1 MPAYRRAAPPPP
13 AIARLLEEQGVEAPR
28 LRFKTFLKSQALGG
42 HQNAHKKDRFAGGWN
57 PYVYGGHDHPA
68 AAAAGVPDP
77 YAWGVVLPDSG
88 CSNPAATPP
97 PRPIAGAPHGG
108 ASGRLLV
115 ATQAAA
121 GSSRH
126 GIGCWRMASVD
137 GASAVASDK
146 DGAGDTFVGGEK
158 LDLELRL

>member
-1 MPAYRRAAPPPP
+1 MDSRRRHAGRGGGRSS
-13 AIARLLEEQGVEAPR
+13 RLFQCLFCDR
-28 LRFKTFLKSQALGG
+28 TFLKSQALGG

-146 DGAGDTFVGGEK
+146 DGAGDTFGLFKMG
-158 LDLELRL
+158 